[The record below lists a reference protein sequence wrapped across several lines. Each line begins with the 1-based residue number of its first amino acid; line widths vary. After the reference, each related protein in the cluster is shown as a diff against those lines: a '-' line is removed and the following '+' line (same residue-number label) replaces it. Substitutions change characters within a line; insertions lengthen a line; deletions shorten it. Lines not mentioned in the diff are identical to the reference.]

1 QDRHGALGPG
11 ALAGLSGMHEAR
23 LPAGLSPNDGDRK
36 RQLSAASGAAVTVMT
51 APTQDPWTPPPQPS
65 PPLQQTC
72 RSSFDVDS
80 ATIIISPEE
89 ILDGVSL
96 AAIAPTDVV
105 GRCASVGVIGA
116 EILPSSDILVSTV
129 QQPSLDC
136 SESGLQLSMATNA
149 GSLFST
155 STISPGS
162 LDDPCDASIFLPTDD
177 VMGICSGG
185 SAPNPCRSNCN
196 DTVTS
201 AATSAATNAAGVA
214 TTTTAAN
221 GLGDDRPPGNI
232 TGSVGRSLL
241 YSRFLD
247 TSNQGTGQGE
257 HAGLLDSV
265 VGATVLTLPNSID
278 ARTLHSSD
286 VMKCSPDGTVAA
298 AITLASFAAAPP
310 VGFHDAR
317 YAAALAA
324 NSSFT
329 VTASERPLFLPRP
342 PAFFRSMSLRIEQ
355 QQHAPALV
363 MPPDIPSLT
372 DTNHLEQP
380 FSRNVHGGQ
389 QRPPLQPLQSLLL
402 PPSPAE
408 SPPGQHL
415 PSTISRRNGLR
426 AALLQGGAVTTAA
439 CKDNATAAM
448 AGAQRRFFRRGHSS
462 GLVPHLAGGTA
473 EPHMRGRSPN
483 GGLVMQA
490 WKEVEAEVGR
500 TAVSVQPSPT
510 AASGAVGRLTL
521 SRAGTSERVSEADAV
536 SPDVFNSTAASG
548 GARSGINVLSGTN
561 GKVTPARLATPSMAV
576 PAAPVVASSNG
587 RRFLNK
593 VSNQ

>member
-1 QDRHGALGPG
+1 RYLSGVPRMMAGTPLEQVYSGLLRKREDASMNQNSQDKQEQQQNGRRTHGHLAPSPPLSEQQFQHVQKEANGRALRAGPQVQPKQEDPDPDLVPNPNHDQGTKGESSNSSLVPMMPRELGTAAMAQEYEDAAAERAEEEGGSDCVLHSGRATEMQQNQRMGLAAHGVLRMVRTMDMILPEPYKTERAAEAQKRQSHPRNQQQQDRHGALGPG

-232 TGSVGRSLL
+232 TGSVGR
-241 YSRFLD
+241 
-247 TSNQGTGQGE
+247 
-257 HAGLLDSV
+257 
-265 VGATVLTLPNSID
+265 
-278 ARTLHSSD
+278 
-286 VMKCSPDGTVAA
+286 
-298 AITLASFAAAPP
+298 
-310 VGFHDAR
+310 
-317 YAAALAA
+317 
-324 NSSFT
+324 
-329 VTASERPLFLPRP
+329 
-342 PAFFRSMSLRIEQ
+342 
-355 QQHAPALV
+355 
-363 MPPDIPSLT
+363 
-372 DTNHLEQP
+372 
-380 FSRNVHGGQ
+380 
-389 QRPPLQPLQSLLL
+389 
-402 PPSPAE
+402 
-408 SPPGQHL
+408 
-415 PSTISRRNGLR
+415 
-426 AALLQGGAVTTAA
+426 
-439 CKDNATAAM
+439 
-448 AGAQRRFFRRGHSS
+448 
-462 GLVPHLAGGTA
+462 
-473 EPHMRGRSPN
+473 
-483 GGLVMQA
+483 
-490 WKEVEAEVGR
+490 
-500 TAVSVQPSPT
+500 
-510 AASGAVGRLTL
+510 
-521 SRAGTSERVSEADAV
+521 
-536 SPDVFNSTAASG
+536 
-548 GARSGINVLSGTN
+548 
-561 GKVTPARLATPSMAV
+561 
-576 PAAPVVASSNG
+576 
-587 RRFLNK
+587 
-593 VSNQ
+593 